1 MAREVDELF
10 GEGEGAPKPRSA
22 LIWTLLLSG
31 LLLAVAGLLCSAA
44 PGGVLVL
51 VAWML
56 VEKEMDRVDNG
67 YLPVEVRPVVARLRT
82 ATYIGLMLVVLL
94 FVVQG
99 WLFCTGFYE
108 SLWEQML
115 GWAVGDAAPMSL

>member
-10 GEGEGAPKPRSA
+10 GEGEGAPTPRSG
-22 LIWTLLLSG
+22 LVWTLLVSG
-31 LLLAVAGLLCSAA
+31 LLLAVVGLLCSAA
-44 PGGVLVL
+44 PGGILVL

-56 VEKEMDRVDNG
+56 VEKEMDRVENG
-67 YLPVEVRPVVARLRT
+67 YLPAESRPIVARLRT
-82 ATYIGLMLVVLL
+82 ATYVGLLLVVVL

-108 SLWEQML
+108 RLWAWML
-115 GWAVGDAAPMSL
+115 GWALGGG